1 MNGRSFFKVK
11 VVFKYQIFKENV
23 NLNKQRV
30 YRNKLIQNSFTSAE
44 QRENKQTK
52 QTVALSFTSTS
63 RLQKLI
69 IVLSIQGMACNDN

>member
-11 VVFKYQIFKENV
+11 VVFKYQLFKENV